1 MVVWIPKAALFVAA
15 LALFS
20 TAVRCQENELF
31 QCPEGKYLKNS
42 LNNSYF
48 FFLVRDYDPA
58 SISFDCDTTNIVKG
72 NSNTS
77 FYSRKIGHGNVFDR
91 DLELWL
97 TDIQRVLYCAL
108 IDCPE

>member
-48 FFLVRDYDPA
+48 FF
-58 SISFDCDTTNIVKG
+58 FG
-72 NSNTS
+72 
-77 FYSRKIGHGNVFDR
+77 
-91 DLELWL
+91 
-97 TDIQRVLYCAL
+97 QRL
-108 IDCPE
+108 